1 MSKNYRF
8 GIVSY
13 DVISD
18 PGISLQAK
26 GIYAILCIHADKNR
40 TCYPSINTIADL
52 ADVHPRTVKRKI
64 VELKQAGYLLRKN
77 RKLVLA

>member
-1 MSKNYRF
+1 MKSQYRF

-13 DVISD
+13 NVISD
-18 PGISLQAK
+18 PAISLQAK

-40 TCYPSINTIADL
+40 TCFPSINTIADL

-64 VELKQAGYLLRKN
+64 VELKQAGYLIRKS
-77 RKLVLA
+77 RKIILV